1 MRNYPNDVK
10 DYLIDKLDEVIDGF
24 DEEEFDAKEVSTP
37 QFVREYLLGED
48 ISNNSIPCSAEKARE
63 WIKTN
68 FSDLGDWFD
77 CQAEEG
83 NLQNPFTEPE
93 LFMLQVHIDCFT
105 CILCEL
111 GYERITSME
120 DVKALREKVEA
131 L

>member
-1 MRNYPNDVK
+1 MRRCYPDVK
-10 DYLIDKLDEVIDGF
+10 DYLFDKLDEVIDGY
-24 DEEEFDAKEVSTP
+24 ESEEFSSGIFVTK
-37 QFVREYLLGED
+37 FVREYLLGED
-48 ISNNSIPCSAEKARE
+48 ISNSSIPCSAEKARE

-77 CQAEEG
+77 YQTEEG

-120 DVKALREKVEA
+120 DVEALREKVEN